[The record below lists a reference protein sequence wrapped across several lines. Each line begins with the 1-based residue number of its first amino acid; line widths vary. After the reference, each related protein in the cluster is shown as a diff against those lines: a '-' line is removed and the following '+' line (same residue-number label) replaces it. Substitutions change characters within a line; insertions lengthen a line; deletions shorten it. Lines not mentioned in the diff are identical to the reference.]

1 MKKCVTIGFMVLAIG
16 IAKGQEVKFGVKGG
30 LNFMNISGNQGSGT
44 GKVGYHV
51 GGLVEFKLTDKFA
64 IQPELL
70 YSTTGTKQNFYGIE
84 FNSTLSYI
92 NLPIMAKYFVVKGLS
107 IEAGPQIGYLVSDK
121 ETANSVLAVFE
132 GSNLKKIDYGMN
144 VGAGYALENGLMF
157 QVRYY
162 AGMANISKTNL
173 YSDASLKSHNTGF
186 QVSLGYKF

>member
-1 MKKCVTIGFMVLAIG
+1 MKKYLTIGLVVLVIG
-16 IAKGQEVKFGVKGG
+16 IAKAQEVKFGVKGG

-51 GGLVEFKLTDKFA
+51 GGLVEFKLSDKFA

-70 YSTTGTKQNFYGIE
+70 YSTTGTKENVFGVE
-84 FNSTLSYI
+84 FKSTLSYI

-107 IEAGPQIGYLVSDK
+107 IEAGPQIGYLASSKMTTDLTYDVMG
-121 ETANSVLAVFE
+121 NSYQKV
-132 GSNLKKIDYGMN
+132 DYGMN
-144 VGAGYALENGLMF
+144 VGAGYELDNGLMF

-162 AGMANISKTNL
+162 AGMANISKTDL